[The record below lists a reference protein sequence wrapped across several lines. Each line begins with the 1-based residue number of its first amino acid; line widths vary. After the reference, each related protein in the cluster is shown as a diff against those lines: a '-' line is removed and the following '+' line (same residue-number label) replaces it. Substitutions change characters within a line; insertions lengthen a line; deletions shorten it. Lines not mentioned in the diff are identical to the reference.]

1 MAAVRLKNK
10 IAFSIL
16 CASLA
21 WTGTAFADG
30 IDLPRKAAV
39 AACSPITLVCENT
52 RSYGICPIAVTDA
65 GELVTGRMSP
75 GFIHMRF
82 VPMGVGYR
90 YIGKGI
96 WFDGHGPAGRL
107 FFGSHRS
114 VACQV
119 TY

>member
-10 IAFSIL
+10 IAFSVL
-16 CASLA
+16 CATLA
-21 WTGTAFADG
+21 WTGSALADG

-39 AACSPITLVCENT
+39 AACSPITLACENS

-65 GELVTGRMSP
+65 GELVTASMSP
-75 GFIHMRF
+75 GLIHMRL

-96 WFDGHGPAGRL
+96 WFDGKDRFGRL

-114 VACQV
+114 VACEV